1 MDRLQNFI
9 GGQYRDSLGETSL
22 DVVDPSTGTPYLLA
36 PNSTAADVDDACR
49 SAAEAFTTWKRT
61 TPAERSMAIFRFADA
76 LEARAEEF
84 VAAECRNTGKPTRW
98 MREEEFPQVLDHLR
112 YMATIARNLTG
123 LASASYLTGYDSAVR
138 REPVGVCGQVAPW
151 NYPLLMAV
159 WKFGPALAA
168 GNTVVLKPSDSTPVT
183 TSMLGSI
190 AAEVLPPG
198 VFNVVVGDR
207 DTGRALV
214 EHPTPALI
222 SVTGSVRAGME
233 VSVSAAADLK
243 RVHLELGGKAP
254 VVVFGDVDLD
264 AVAADVAAAGLINAG
279 QDCAAGCRVLVH
291 ESIHD
296 AFVERL
302 VEQVKGKTYGPPHED
317 VDLGPL
323 NNANQLERVLGFL
336 ERVPAHAAVRC
347 GGAADRRDGGY
358 YVQPT
363 VVTGL
368 RQDDEHIQN
377 EIFGPV
383 VTVQSF
389 GSEAEAVRLAND
401 VDYGLAA
408 SVWTKDHETALRVS
422 ADLDFGQVWVNC
434 HLIQPAELPNGGYK
448 HSGHGN
454 DLSFFALD
462 DYTRVKQVTSAL
474 PRDGVS

>member
-9 GGQYRDSLGETSL
+9 GGQYRDSRAETSL

-36 PNSTAADVDDACR
+36 PNSTAADVDAACR
-49 SAAEAFTTWKRT
+49 AAAEAFTTWKRT

-84 VAAECRNTGKPTRW
+84 IAAECRNTGKPSKW

-123 LASASYLTGYDSAVR
+123 LASASYPTGYDSAVR

-190 AAEVLPPG
+190 AAEVLPAG

-214 EHPTPALI
+214 EHPIPALI

-233 VSVSAAADLK
+233 VSASAATDLK

-254 VVVFGDVDLD
+254 VVVFGDVDVD

-302 VEQVKGKTYGPPHED
+302 VEQVRGKTYGPPHED

-347 GGAADRRDGGY
+347 GGEADRRDGGY

-383 VTVQSF
+383 VTVQPF
-389 GSEAEAVRLAND
+389 TSEAEAVRLAND
-401 VDYGLAA
+401 VNYGLAA
-408 SVWTKDHETALRVS
+408 SVWTTDYETALRVS

-474 PRDGVS
+474 PR

>member
-9 GGQYRDSLGETSL
+9 DGAYRDSAAEGSL

-36 PNSTAADVDDACR
+36 PISTAADVDAACR
-49 SAAEAFTTWKRT
+49 AAAAAFRTWRRT
-61 TPAERSMAIFRFADA
+61 TPAERSLALFRFADA
-76 LEARAEEF
+76 LEARSAEF
-84 VAAECRNTGKPTRW
+84 VAAECRNTGKPERW
-98 MREEEFPQVLDHLR
+98 MRDEEFPQVLDHLR

-138 REPVGVCGQVAPW
+138 REPVGVCGQVSPW

-183 TSMLGSI
+183 TAMLGSI
-190 AAEVLPPG
+190 AAETLPPG

-214 EHPTPALI
+214 DHPIPALI

-233 VSVSAAADLK
+233 VSAAAAKDLK

-254 VVVFGDVDLD
+254 VVVFGDVDVD
-264 AVAADVAAAGLINAG
+264 ATAAGVATAGLINAG

-296 AFVERL
+296 AFVDRL
-302 VEQVKGKTYGPPHED
+302 VEEVRGRTYGPPHED

-323 NNANQLERVLGFL
+323 NNANQLDRVLGFL
-336 ERVPAHAAVRC
+336 ARVPEHATVRC
-347 GGAADRRDGGY
+347 GGEADRRDGGFF
-358 YVQPT
+358 VRPT
-363 VVTGL
+363 VITGL

-383 VTVQSF
+383 ITVQSF
-389 GSEAEAVRLAND
+389 GSEAEALELANG

-408 SVWTKDHETALRVS
+408 SVWTTNYETALRIS

-474 PRDGVS
+474 PR

>member
-9 GGQYRDSLGETSL
+9 DGQYRDSGGDASL
-22 DVVDPSTGTPYLLA
+22 DVVDPSTGQPYLLA
-36 PNSTAADVDDACR
+36 PISTAADVDAACQ
-49 SAAEAFTTWKRT
+49 AAATAFRTWRRT
-61 TPAERSMAIFRFADA
+61 TPAERSLAIFRFADA

-84 VAAECRNTGKPTRW
+84 IAAECRNTGKPAAW
-98 MREEEFPQVLDHLR
+98 MRDEEFPQVVDHLR

-183 TSMLGSI
+183 TAMLGSI
-190 AAEVLPPG
+190 AAETLPAG

-214 EHPTPALI
+214 DHPIPALI

-233 VSVSAAADLK
+233 VSAAAAKDLK

-254 VVVFGDVDLD
+254 VVVFGDVD
-264 AVAADVAAAGLINAG
+264 VASVASGVAEAGLINSG

-296 AFVERL
+296 EFVERL
-302 VEQVKGKTYGPPHED
+302 VAEVSAKTYGAPHED
-317 VDLGPL
+317 ADLGPL
-323 NNANQLERVLGFL
+323 NNAAQLERVLGFL
-336 ERVPAHAAVRC
+336 SRVPAHASVRC
-347 GGAADRRDGGY
+347 GGSADRRDGGF

-363 VVTGL
+363 VITGL
-368 RQDDEHIQN
+368 KQDDEHVQN

-383 VTVQSF
+383 ITVQSF
-389 GSEAEAVRLAND
+389 TSEADALEKAND
-401 VDYGLAA
+401 VNYGLAA
-408 SVWTKDHETALRVS
+408 SVWTKDYETALRVS

-462 DYTRVKQVTSAL
+462 DYTRVKQVTSSL
-474 PRDGVS
+474 PR

>member
-9 GGQYRDSLGETSL
+9 DGQYRDSGGDASL
-22 DVVDPSTGTPYLLA
+22 DVVDPSTGQPYLLA
-36 PNSTAADVDDACR
+36 PISTAADVDAACQ
-49 SAAEAFTTWKRT
+49 AAATAFRTWRRT
-61 TPAERSMAIFRFADA
+61 TPAERSLAIFRFADA

-84 VAAECRNTGKPTRW
+84 IAAECRNTGKPAAW
-98 MREEEFPQVLDHLR
+98 MRDEEFPQVVDHLR

-183 TSMLGSI
+183 TAMLGSI
-190 AAEVLPPG
+190 AAETLPAG

-214 EHPTPALI
+214 DHPIPALI

-233 VSVSAAADLK
+233 VSAAAAKDLK

-254 VVVFGDVDLD
+254 VVVFGDVD
-264 AVAADVAAAGLINAG
+264 VASVASGVAEAGLINSG

-296 AFVERL
+296 EFVERL
-302 VEQVKGKTYGPPHED
+302 VAEVSAKTYGAPHED
-317 VDLGPL
+317 ADLGPL
-323 NNANQLERVLGFL
+323 NNAAQLERVLGFL
-336 ERVPAHAAVRC
+336 SRVPAHASVRC
-347 GGAADRRDGGY
+347 GGSADRRDGGF

-363 VVTGL
+363 VITGL
-368 RQDDEHIQN
+368 KQDDEHVQN

-383 VTVQSF
+383 ITVQSF
-389 GSEAEAVRLAND
+389 TSETDALEKAND
-401 VDYGLAA
+401 VNYGLAA
-408 SVWTKDHETALRVS
+408 SVWTKDYETALRVS

-462 DYTRVKQVTSAL
+462 DYTRVKQVTSSL
-474 PRDGVS
+474 PR

>member
-9 GGQYRDSLGETSL
+9 GGQYRDSVGDQVLE
-22 DVVDPSTGTPYLLA
+22 VVDPSTGTPYLQS
-36 PNSTAADVDDACR
+36 PRSTPEDVDAACRAAAD
-49 SAAEAFTTWKRT
+49 AFTLWKRT
-61 TPAERSMAIFRFADA
+61 TPAERSLAIFRFADA
-76 LEARAEEF
+76 LEARAKEF
-84 VAAECRNTGKPTRW
+84 VAAECRNTGKPSRW
-98 MREEEFPQVLDHLR
+98 MRDEEFPQVLDHLR

-168 GNTVVLKPSDSTPVT
+168 GNTVVLKPSDTTPVT

-198 VFNVVVGDR
+198 VLNVILGDR

-214 EHPTPALI
+214 EHPIPALI

-233 VSVSAAADLK
+233 VSASAAVDLK

-264 AVAADVAAAGLINAG
+264 AVAADVATAGLINSG

-291 ESIHD
+291 ESVHD

-302 VEQVKGKTYGPPHED
+302 VEQVRGKRYGPPHED
-317 VDLGPL
+317 ADLGPL

-336 ERVPAHAAVRC
+336 ERVPAHASVRC
-347 GGAADRRDGGY
+347 GGAADRRDGGF

-383 VTVQSF
+383 VTVQAF
-389 GSEAEAVRLAND
+389 ASEAEAVRLAND
-401 VDYGLAA
+401 VNYGLAA
-408 SVWTKDHETALRVS
+408 SVWTTDYETALRVS

-474 PRDGVS
+474 PR